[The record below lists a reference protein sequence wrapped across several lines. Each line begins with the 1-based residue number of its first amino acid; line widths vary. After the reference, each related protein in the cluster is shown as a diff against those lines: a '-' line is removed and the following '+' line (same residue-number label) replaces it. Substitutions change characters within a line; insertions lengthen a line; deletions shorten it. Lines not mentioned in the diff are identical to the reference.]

1 MIVGFP
7 FFKKN
12 FGERVLDAYDLS
24 LREMLILRS
33 DMVL

>member
-7 FFKKN
+7 FIKGC
-12 FGERVLDAYDLS
+12 FGERVLDACDLS

>member
-1 MIVGFP
+1 MIVGFT
-7 FFKKN
+7 FFKRY
-12 FGERVLDAYDLS
+12 FGERVLDACNLS